1 MRVRLNRAQLE
12 AVKALWLRSTDC
24 ASCYRKFR
32 KRIAYSTELGCV
44 IRRSCVMDVRNEADG
59 WTHT

>member
-12 AVKALWLRSTDC
+12 AVKALWLRSTDG

-32 KRIAYSTELGCV
+32 KRFAYSPALGCV
-44 IRRSCVMDVRNEADG
+44 IGRWCGMAVGIEADG